1 MVKKWLK
8 SFFAFALNSVDY
20 ACTLC
25 YTEYNEGKGGQPKM
39 KIYMNNKK
47 ISRKAAEAL
56 IGKERM
62 DARIADA
69 KAAYAEDPNEQSSW
83 MDGMRIEF

>member
-1 MVKKWLK
+1 
-8 SFFAFALNSVDY
+8 
-20 ACTLC
+20 
-25 YTEYNEGKGGQPKM
+25 M
-39 KIYMNNKK
+39 KISMNNKK

-69 KAAYAEDPNEQSSW
+69 KAAYAEDPNEQISW

>member
-1 MVKKWLK
+1 M
-8 SFFAFALNSVDY
+8 
-20 ACTLC
+20 T
-25 YTEYNEGKGGQPKM
+25 
-39 KIYMNNKK
+39 IYMNNKK

-56 IGKERM
+56 IGK

-69 KAAYAEDPNEQSSW
+69 KAAYAEDPNEQISW